1 MRRLLAHRRQV
12 ALFLAG
18 GVLSAVVDIGV
29 MQALVALGQHFAAAT
44 TCGFAAG
51 LVVNYLYHAK
61 VTFDS
66 ATSGASMVRYS
77 CLVGLNYF
85 LTLGCVALAVSLLGS
100 ALAGKIVSLPL
111 VAINTFLLGKLWVFK
126 SPAPTTDLR

>member
-12 ALFLAG
+12 AVFLAG
-18 GVLSAVVDIGV
+18 GVLSAAVDIGV

-51 LVVNYLYHAK
+51 LAVNYLYHAK

-66 ATSGASMVRYS
+66 PTSGASLARYA
-77 CLVGLNYF
+77 CLVALNY
-85 LTLGCVALAVSLLGS
+85 LITLGCVALAATMADF
-100 ALAGKIVSLPL
+100 ALAGKLVSLPL
-111 VAINTFLLGKLWVFK
+111 VAANSFLLGKLWIFK
-126 SPAPTTDLR
+126 